1 MTNSYQHQTDILQD
15 RYGLKV
21 AARLSAG
28 TNDLPHDISER
39 LRASRYQALAKRK
52 IQKTQT
58 ASSVVSS
65 GGSAAL
71 TYGDNDGLNFW
82 SSIASALPLIALVIG
97 LFTISAIQ
105 DEDVAHEIAT
115 VDTALLTD
123 DLPPAAYADPGFL
136 QFIKSGQ
143 NLGQ

>member
-1 MTNSYQHQTDILQD
+1 MTNSKQHHTEVLQD
-15 RYGLKV
+15 RYGLKI
-21 AARLSAG
+21 AARLSDGA
-28 TNDLPHDISER
+28 DELHHDVSER
-39 LRASRYQALAKRK
+39 LRAARYQALAKRK

-58 ASSVVSS
+58 ASSVVNHGSTAAMTF
-65 GGSAAL
+65 GG
-71 TYGDNDGLNFW
+71 DGLNFW

-97 LFTISAIQ
+97 LVTVNAIQ
-105 DEDVAHEIAT
+105 DDDVAHEAAT

>member
-1 MTNSYQHQTDILQD
+1 MTNSYQNQIDIQQD
-15 RYGLKV
+15 RYGLQV

-28 TNDLPHDISER
+28 TQGLPHDISER

-52 IQKTQT
+52 IEKTQT
-58 ASSVVSS
+58 AASVA
-65 GGSAAL
+65 GSASL
-71 TYGDNDGLNFW
+71 TYGDEGLNFW
-82 SSIASALPLIALVIG
+82 STIASALPLIALAIG

-105 DEDVAHEIAT
+105 DDDTAREIAN

-123 DLPPAAYADPGFL
+123 DLPPEAYADPGFL
-136 QFIKSGQ
+136 QFVKSGQ

>member
-1 MTNSYQHQTDILQD
+1 MTNSYQHQIDIQQD
-15 RYGLKV
+15 RYGLQV

-28 TNDLPHDISER
+28 AQDLPHDISER
-39 LRASRYQALAKRK
+39 LRASRYQALARRK

-58 ASSVVSS
+58 AASVVGS
-65 GGSAAL
+65 GGSASL
-71 TYGDNDGLNFW
+71 TYGDEGLSFW
-82 SSIASALPLIALVIG
+82 SSIASALPLIALAIG

-105 DEDVAHEIAT
+105 DDDTAREIAN

-123 DLPPAAYADPGFL
+123 DLPPEAYADPGFL
-136 QFIKSGQ
+136 QFVKSGQ